1 MSDIF
6 SVRLSTVPELKQCP
20 EASQQF
26 GFFFVIL
33 YFAHR
38 SYEILIAYIFL
49 LIKIVF
55 SILIPLQL

>member
-26 GFFFVIL
+26 VVFFVIL
-33 YFAHR
+33 YFAHI
-38 SYEILIAYIFL
+38 YEILIAYIFL